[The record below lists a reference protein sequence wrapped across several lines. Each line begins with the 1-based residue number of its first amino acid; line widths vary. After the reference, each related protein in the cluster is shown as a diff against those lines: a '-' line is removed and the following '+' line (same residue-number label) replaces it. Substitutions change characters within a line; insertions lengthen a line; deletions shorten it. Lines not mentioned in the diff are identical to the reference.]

1 MSVALGHI
9 LLNSLAAMTIA
20 YTKSFDA
27 YVVAAVFDAL
37 DDPVVALADG
47 RVHFPDA
54 DKTFDAHPN
63 AGILCA
69 ALHPTGLGIITGGDD
84 GRVVWTSKD
93 AGAIELAAHKGAWI
107 DVLAV
112 AAEGQVIAYAAG
124 KTVHVRDL
132 LKKTDT
138 VFTHDHSVSDL
149 VFDPSGRKLY
159 CATYNGVVVWFA
171 RIAQQKPTKLVWA
184 GSHTRIAIAPSG
196 EFVVTAMQENALHGW
211 RLKDSKD
218 MRMGGYPAKIKSLH
232 FFAKGKLLA
241 TSGANGAVVW
251 PFLRANGPMGE
262 EASEINPLEGAMVS
276 VVAGA
281 AEETLL
287 TAGTEDGRVWL
298 AELQSTH
305 VEWIKREKGA
315 AITALAISGEANRIL
330 FGDEDGVV
338 YIFESEVD
346 A

>member
-1 MSVALGHI
+1 
-9 LLNSLAAMTIA
+9 MTIA
-20 YTKSFDA
+20 YTQAFDA
-27 YVVAAVFDAL
+27 YVVAALFDAL
-37 DDPVVALADG
+37 DDPIVALADG
-47 RVHFPDA
+47 RVVFPDSG
-54 DKTFDAHPN
+54 KSHDAHPN

-69 ALHPTGLGIITGGDD
+69 VVHPTGLGVITGGDD

-93 AGAIELAAHKGAWI
+93 AGPIELATHKGAWI
-107 DVLAV
+107 DAI
-112 AAEGQVIAYAAG
+112 AAAPEGQVIAYAAA
-124 KTVHVRDL
+124 KKAYVRDL
-132 LKKTDT
+132 LKKTET

-149 VFDPSGRKLY
+149 CFDPAGRKLF

-171 RIAQQKPTKLVWA
+171 RIAQQKPVKLFWA
-184 GSHTRIAIAPSG
+184 GSHTRIAASPSG
-196 EFVVTAMQENALHGW
+196 DFVITAMQESALHGW

-218 MRMGGYPAKIKSLH
+218 MRMGGYPSKIKGLQ

-262 EASEINPLEGAMVS
+262 EASEINPLEGTMVS
-276 VVAGA
+276 AVAGA
-281 AEETLL
+281 LEETLL
-287 TAGTEDGRVWL
+287 AAGTEDGRVWL

-315 AITALAISGEANRIL
+315 AITALAVSGEANRIL

-338 YIFESEVD
+338 YIFEVEVD
-346 A
+346 T

>member
-1 MSVALGHI
+1 
-9 LLNSLAAMTIA
+9 MTIA
-20 YTKSFDA
+20 YTQAFDA
-27 YVVAAVFDAL
+27 YVVAALFDAL

-54 DKTFDAHPN
+54 DKTFDAHPG
-63 AGILCA
+63 AGILA
-69 ALHPTGLGIITGGDD
+69 AVLHPTGLGIITGGDD

-93 AGAIELAAHKGAWI
+93 AGPIELAAHKGAWI
-107 DVLAV
+107 DVLA
-112 AAEGQVIAYAAG
+112 AAPEGQVIAYVIS
-124 KTVHVRDL
+124 KKVYVRDL
-132 LKKTDT
+132 LKKTES
-138 VFTHDHSVSDL
+138 VFTHDHSVSD
-149 VFDPSGRKLY
+149 VCFDPSGRKLY
-159 CATYNGVVVWFA
+159 CATYNGVVVWFS
-171 RIAQQKPTKLVWA
+171 RIAQQKPTKLFWA
-184 GSHTRIAIAPSG
+184 GSHTKIAMAPSG
-196 EFVVTAMQENALHGW
+196 DFVITAMQENALHGW

-218 MRMGGYPAKIKSLH
+218 MRMGGYPAKIKSLD

-262 EASEINPLEGAMVS
+262 DASEINPLEGSLVS

-287 TAGTEDGRVWL
+287 TAGTEDGQVWL
-298 AELQSTH
+298 AELQSTN

-315 AITALAISGEANRIL
+315 AITALAVSGEANRIL
-330 FGDEDGVV
+330 FGDEDGTV
-338 YIFESEVD
+338 YIFEVPIE

>member
-1 MSVALGHI
+1 
-9 LLNSLAAMTIA
+9 MTIA
-20 YTKSFDA
+20 YTQAFDA
-27 YVVAAVFDAL
+27 YVVAALFDAL
-37 DDPVVALADG
+37 DDPIVALADG
-47 RVHFPDA
+47 RVVFPDSG
-54 DKTFDAHPN
+54 KSHDAHPK

-69 ALHPTGLGIITGGDD
+69 VVHPTGLGVITGGDD

-93 AGAIELAAHKGAWI
+93 AGPIELAAHKGTWI
-107 DVLAV
+107 DAI
-112 AAEGQVIAYAAG
+112 AAAPEGQVIAYAAA
-124 KTVHVRDL
+124 KKAYVRDL
-132 LKKTDT
+132 LKKTET

-149 VFDPSGRKLY
+149 CFDPSGRKLF

-171 RIAQQKPTKLVWA
+171 RIAQQKPVKLFWA
-184 GSHTRIAIAPSG
+184 GSHTKIAASPSG
-196 EFVVTAMQENALHGW
+196 DFVVTAMQENALHGW

-218 MRMGGYPAKIKSLH
+218 MRMGGYPSKIKSLQ

-262 EASEINPLEGAMVS
+262 EASEINPLEGTMVS
-276 VVAGA
+276 TVVGA
-281 AEETLL
+281 LEETLL
-287 TAGTEDGRVWL
+287 AAGTEDGRVWL

-315 AITALAISGEANRIL
+315 AITALAVSGEANRIL

-338 YIFESEVD
+338 YIFESEVEV
-346 A
+346 